1 LTYTIGDFTAPQLV
15 TWTPLSETIADNHP
29 TFKMTFNENVAVGD
43 GGKLTVYKVLT
54 TTPVLEIPI
63 TAAMISGKDV
73 TVTYTTANG
82 LDKNTNYYV
91 KVDGLAIEDIAG
103 NKFAGVSDGSAWT
116 FKTGDHF
123 LTSID
128 PSVNVS
134 LFKVYPNPFV
144 DFVNIDASS
153 KLSKVVVTN
162 IAGQVVKQVVNPA
175 NRIQLN
181 ELRSG
186 IYFISL
192 HTSDNVIAKTVKIVK
207 R

>member
-1 LTYTIGDFTAPQLV
+1 
-15 TWTPLSETIADNHP
+15 
-29 TFKMTFNENVAVGD
+29 
-43 GGKLTVYKVLT
+43 
-54 TTPVLEIPI
+54 
-63 TAAMISGKDV
+63 
-73 TVTYTTANG
+73 
-82 LDKNTNYYV
+82 
-91 KVDGLAIEDIAG
+91 
-103 NKFAGVSDGSAWT
+103 
-116 FKTGDHF
+116 
-123 LTSID
+123 
-128 PSVNVS
+128 
-134 LFKVYPNPFV
+134 V

>member
-1 LTYTIGDFTAPQLV
+1 MLFR
-15 TWTPLSETIADNHP
+15 S
-29 TFKMTFNENVAVGD
+29 
-43 GGKLTVYKVLT
+43 
-54 TTPVLEIPI
+54 LEIPI
-63 TAAMISGKDV
+63 TAAMVSGKDV
-73 TVTYTTANG
+73 TVTYAPTQTG
-82 LDKNTNYYV
+82 LDKSTRYYV
-91 KVDGLAIEDIAG
+91 LVDGLALEDNAG
-103 NKFAGVSDGSAWT
+103 NAFAGVSDVAAWT
-116 FKTGDHF
+116 FRTGSQF
-123 LTSID
+123 LTGVD